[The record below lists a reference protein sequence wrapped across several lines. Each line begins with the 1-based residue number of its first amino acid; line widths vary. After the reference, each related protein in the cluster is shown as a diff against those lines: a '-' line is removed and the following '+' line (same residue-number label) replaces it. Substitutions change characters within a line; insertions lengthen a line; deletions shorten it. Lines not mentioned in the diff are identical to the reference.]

1 MFQRACGG
9 PHRSRAEVMDR
20 KLGGEEMKRGRRLLP
35 ERVLLVLNRLC
46 YDEYGMLLEA
56 GSGAK

>member
-1 MFQRACGG
+1 
-9 PHRSRAEVMDR
+9 MDR

-35 ERVLLVLNRLC
+35 GRVLLVLNRLC
-46 YDEYGMLLEA
+46 YDEYGMLLKA

>member
-9 PHRSRAEVMDR
+9 SHRSRAEVTDR
-20 KLGGEEMKRGRRLLP
+20 KLGGEEKKRDWRLIP
-35 ERVLLVLNRLC
+35 KRVLLVLNRLC
-46 YDEYGMLLEA
+46 YDEHGMLLEA